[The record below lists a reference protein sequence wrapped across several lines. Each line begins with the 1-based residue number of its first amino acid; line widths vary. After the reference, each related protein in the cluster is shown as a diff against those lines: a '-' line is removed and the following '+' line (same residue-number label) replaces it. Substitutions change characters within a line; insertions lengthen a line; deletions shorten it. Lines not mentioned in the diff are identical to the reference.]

1 MKLRRLSVASLLVA
15 CAFYATPRAAHASP
29 TAPAAAAAAPV
40 KEKPTAF
47 HTDVI
52 FLDVVQ
58 AARGVS
64 LYERVIG
71 LVPGA
76 RVAVGKDP
84 KSMVAHD
91 SPERLARFRVLV
103 PLLVRG
109 EGGKERL
116 FVRPVAHMLPSD
128 LARMLLDV
136 MNPNARQTM
145 LLVPDDRSGKLVV
158 RASIAVYKKLDLLI
172 RRVDIPSRTRQST
185 RVIPAPAA
193 P

>member
-15 CAFYATPRAAHASP
+15 CALFATPRAAQA
-29 TAPAAAAAAPV
+29 TAAAPA

-47 HTDVI
+47 HTDII

-58 AARGVS
+58 ARRGVS

-71 LVPGA
+71 LAPGA

-103 PLLVRG
+103 SLLEVG
-109 EGGKERL
+109 EGGNERL

-136 MNPNARQTM
+136 MNPEARQTM

-158 RASIAVYKKLDLLI
+158 RASRTVYKKLDVLI
-172 RRVDIPSRTRQST
+172 RRVDIPSRTREST